1 MARRNSILV
10 SKTLYQVGVITLI
23 ASILWTSISLMQ
35 AITKNPTKIE
45 VDKRILE
52 PLNIAVDKN
61 TLELV
66 SARKKI
72 ELNFEQPIPSPTS
85 TNPSSAS
92 ESASDTIDTGGQ

>member
-35 AITKNPTKIE
+35 AINKNPTKIE

-66 SARKKI
+66 STRKKI
-72 ELNFEQPIPSPTS
+72 ELNFETLPSPSPTNS
-85 TNPSSAS
+85 SSAS